1 MNILNFLFLEISILF
16 VSLLIS
22 LIIEVLLNY
31 FNLDI
36 HNKKFY
42 LVPTLVI
49 AMVINIS
56 LFYSRSK
63 DNMIKNYIYNSTSI
77 EELKELIEEKE
88 IFGDILRRIKW
99 I

>member
-1 MNILNFLFLEISILF
+1 MNILNLVFIEFSILF
-16 VSLLIS
+16 VSILIS

-56 LFYSRSK
+56 LFYSHSRN
-63 DNMIKNYIYNSTSI
+63 NMIKKYIYNSTSI

-88 IFGDILRRIKW
+88 IFEDILRRIR
-99 I
+99 

>member
-1 MNILNFLFLEISILF
+1 MNILNLVFIEFSILF
-16 VSLLIS
+16 VSILIS

-56 LFYSRSK
+56 YFTR
-63 DNMIKNYIYNSTSI
+63 IQ
-77 EELKELIEEKE
+77 E
-88 IFGDILRRIKW
+88 II
-99 I
+99 